1 MSRHVSFPRMRRAR
15 GPLRSVSTR
24 RGLVLLLV
32 GATSLAGLG
41 AEAFAQSTSAPVE
54 IAARV
59 NGESITRQQVDAGVP
74 ADAFSRRAAVIRRN
88 RLERLVDQALVRQFL
103 QSQKIAVSAKAVD
116 VGVAALRK
124 LPPAQ
129 QCPCCRFATLD
140 EYLKVESMT
149 LPELREQVRNDLG
162 LERYLFGLWEKAYP
176 TRQARLSRAA
186 AESSR
191 IREEYARA
199 WQIFFNTLQVPDG
212 EKDPTVLLAR
222 ARANSAKAWDRLQRG
237 EPFDQVAREV
247 SEDRM
252 SRGLGGKLGFFRKQV
267 YGGEFAAQLE
277 KMKPG
282 ELSEPFRTVFGYHI
296 VRREALT
303 VADEVSICK
312 REFMDGKRAELME
325 RLRKQA
331 TIERRP

>member
-1 MSRHVSFPRMRRAR
+1 MSNNAFFPRLRRTRSTAR
-15 GPLRSVSTR
+15 RNSGGVSA
-24 RGLVLLLV
+24 LLCLL
-32 GATSLAGLG
+32 GILPLAGAG
-41 AEAFAQSTSAPVE
+41 TPANAQTAAAPVPV
-54 IAARV
+54 AARV
-59 NGESITRQQVDAGVP
+59 NGETITQLQVDAGVP
-74 ADAFSRRAAVIRRN
+74 PDAFSRRAAVIRRN
-88 RLERLVDQALVRQFL
+88 RLNRLVDQALVRQFL
-103 QSQKIAVSAKAVD
+103 RSRNIGVPVKAVD
-116 VGVAALRK
+116 AGVAALRK

-149 LPELREQVRNDLG
+149 PQELREQVRNHLG
-162 LERYLFGLWEKAYP
+162 LDRYLFELWREAYP
-176 TRQARLSRAA
+176 TRQARLSHAA
-186 AESSR
+186 AERSR
-191 IREEYARA
+191 IRGEYARA
-199 WQIFFNTLQVPDG
+199 WQIFFNTLQLPDG
-212 EKDPTVLLAR
+212 ERDPTVLLAR
-222 ARANSAKAWDRLQRG
+222 ARENSARAWERLRAG
-237 EPFDQVAREV
+237 EPFEKVAREV

-267 YGGEFAAQLE
+267 YGGEFAARLE

-312 REFMDGKRAELME
+312 REFMDAKRAELME